1 MRKATAWRRPAANGA
16 GRRTRRRAW
25 PGVCGFR
32 ALRTPAE
39 VQDAVLD
46 KTETALRSDLDDD
59 VSLFHQ
65 DGVGLE
71 RLLAAE
77 CVQKLKF
84 PAGSR
89 PFANLPGANVELRA
103 VKGASNPPSI
113 DDLASRQRR
122 EHMRAAVLRGVDTV
136 LRDDRRARSCPRP

>member
-1 MRKATAWRRPAANGA
+1 MRKATPWRRAAANGA

-25 PGVCGFR
+25 PGVYSFR
-32 ALRTPAE
+32 ASRTPAE
-39 VQDAVLD
+39 VHDAVLD
-46 KTETALRSDLDDD
+46 ETETALRSDLDDD

-77 CVQKLKF
+77 CVQKLN
-84 PAGSR
+84 SRREVR
-89 PFANLPGANVELRA
+89 PFAYLPGANVELRA
-103 VKGASNPPSI
+103 VKGAANPPSI

-122 EHMRAAVLRGVDTV
+122 DTEI
-136 LRDDRRARSCPRP
+136 